1 MKYQIF
7 LILSLITLFV
17 RPGTI
22 ADTYNFDKNWRQ
34 PHENQFH
41 ISWAYD
47 QTTKN
52 LNFQIDYPQVPAGLN
67 VEQRVFLQSTSGAAG
82 YISHFNPIPSKSAGR
97 QLWKQ
102 SIPLAT
108 FDDKNTG
115 PNTYP
120 CPRTP
125 KTVGGKPFEI
135 QECFGI
141 VAFVHKSEFAT
152 PPSRNDD
159 FQKSLNNALLRFQFN
174 LKVNYDLTVEDT
186 VELIV
191 KTKITKLPCVGCTGT
206 ACNDPCKLDV
216 NFNIE
221 HKLCRTDDYACA
233 STHAVSYF
241 YGDIAYIRFDLDV
254 KTRTLTLHSI
264 FATSAI
270 DATGVELPASVL
282 TKTKNDDLGVFYL
295 GIPIA
300 GPADGAGRDFSLKFI
315 FKLSTKVLRR
325 QLEDISD
332 RVLEKKAPVD
342 VTYRDIDGFKTL
354 DKDGKEFNT
363 EIKEPELGK
372 VYTFTLAMIG
382 VISLTCLCLTISNL
396 APFFVK
402 RKQEAPL
409 EAVKNNA

>member
-7 LILSLITLFV
+7 LILGLFTLLA

-34 PHENQFH
+34 PNENQIH
-41 ISWAYD
+41 ISWVYD
-47 QTTKN
+47 QPAGN
-52 LNFQIDYPQVPAGLN
+52 LQFQLDYPQVASALN
-67 VEQRVFLQSTSGAAG
+67 VYQYVFLQTTSGAAG
-82 YISHFNPIPSKSAGR
+82 FISDFNPSTAVSSGR
-97 QLWKQ
+97 QVWTQ
-102 SIPLAT
+102 TIALAT

-115 PNTYP
+115 ANTYA

-125 KTVGGKPFEI
+125 STIGGKPYET

-141 VAFVHKSEFAT
+141 LAFVHSSELAS
-152 PPSRNDD
+152 PSGRADH

-174 LKVNYDLTVEDT
+174 LRVRYDLTVEDT

-191 KTKITKLPCVGCTGT
+191 KTKITNLPCVGCSGA
-206 ACNDPCKLDV
+206 ACNDPCRLDV

-221 HKLCRTDDYACA
+221 HKLCRTDDYACTQ
-233 STHAVSYF
+233 THAVSYF

-264 FATSAI
+264 YATSAI
-270 DATGVELPASVL
+270 DSTGAQLPASVL
-282 TKTKNDDLGVFYL
+282 TKTQNNELGVFYL

-315 FKLSTKVLRR
+315 FKLSTTVRR

-396 APFFVK
+396 APFFTK